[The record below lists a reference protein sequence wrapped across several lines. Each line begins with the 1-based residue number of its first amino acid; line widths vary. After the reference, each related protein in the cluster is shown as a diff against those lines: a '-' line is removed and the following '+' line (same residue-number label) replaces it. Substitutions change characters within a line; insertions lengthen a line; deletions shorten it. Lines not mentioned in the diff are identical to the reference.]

1 MNDKIKGG
9 LSIFFM
15 AAIFYMMI
23 TTKYTNALG
32 DYVLEFIGLKS
43 WTGDYSGVHLTII
56 YFGILF
62 IICLFMVSKYA
73 VNRMNIR
80 RRNVF
85 FVFLALMI
93 VFYSITGVTV
103 QHIKSNSQGLLSI
116 GYNSSESSMDYR
128 SEDNRFIEFIAEFEL
143 TNYSDEK
150 KTFYLSITNP
160 YDREEGIEEIRFYNN
175 DGKQAKFGLDGNQ
188 TKSFSVGLDNYDV
201 IGGRGFQNGSGSG
214 IVQEILLTD
223 DEGNKVRLDSE
234 NFFGVEINR

>member
-15 AAIFYMMI
+15 AATFYMMI

-43 WTGDYSGVHLTII
+43 WTGYYSGLHLTII

-62 IICLFMVSKYA
+62 IICLFVVGKYA

-116 GYNSSESSMDYR
+116 GYSSSESSIDYR
-128 SEDNRFIEFIAEFEL
+128 SENNKFIEFIAEFEL
-143 TNYSDEK
+143 TNYSNEK
-150 KTFYLSITNP
+150 RTFYFSITNP

-175 DGKQAKFGLDGNQ
+175 DGKRAMFELKGNQ
-188 TKSFSVGLDNYDV
+188 TKLFSLGLDNYDV
-201 IGGRGFQNGSGSG
+201 IGGREFQNGSGSG

-223 DEGNKVRLDSE
+223 DKGIKVRLDSK